1 MAAVDTDGEPALR
14 SGSARPDLDAV
25 SAGLPPAVAPVHSKP
40 GHRIKMLKR
49 QMYGR
54 TNLDLLRKRVTETVY
69 LSPTTD
75 SRKIGKAVQ
84 RFLDKSIKAGSDDEA
99 SR

>member
-25 SAGLPPAVAPVHSKP
+25 SAGLPPAVSPVHF
-40 GHRIKMLKR
+40 KMLKR

-84 RFLDKSIKAGSDDEA
+84 RFLDKSIKAVSDDEA